1 MKKIFTILGLGVIV
15 ALAASCEKGLVETS
29 SPEAEKTVTL
39 SFSASMDSEMTRT
52 TIDGK
57 KVMWE
62 AGDQIGLFVYNYIVR
77 HTDSGDFDLS
87 DPSNWPW
94 NAANG
99 SARAGHSTIG
109 TPNLTLISDPLSSA
123 GETATFTFT
132 LSESDANKVRA
143 ADYYVA
149 VFPFRERDEANDI
162 TYYNC
167 YADDL
172 VNAPTDSYTRAY
184 IRYVFPQEQTNG
196 SAQIAYAYSTNNQ
209 LSFQNLN
216 SLIKFNT
223 SNATV
228 KKAVLSGNNT
238 ETLSYSALKY
248 TYETD
253 TYAAFS
259 GATAITSITNTD
271 VKTGDNFF
279 ALKPGVTLSNGFTIT
294 LYDSSDKE
302 VGSFVYGSSYT
313 TARNRLTNIAN
324 FDSRV
329 EDTGKAVLKDG
340 YSVNAALKKL
350 ADGGTPS
357 YYTNNT
363 SITSIVVDTRSSVNT
378 GTLVSATSSAFPI
391 YANFD
396 GGVITLSTPAGKVY
410 FPSDASAF
418 FYYMRGLTS
427 VDMKRM
433 STEDVVSA
441 NQMFAFCSALPT
453 FGNIDFPKAT
463 NASYM
468 FTNCTSLQTVG
479 EINLP
484 LAQNVGNLLSGCPI
498 QTLGDLNLPAA
509 TNTSFAF
516 QNCGSLTQ
524 VGAVNMPLVQDAS
537 YMFSYCGSLA
547 TIGPIQMDA
556 ITTATS
562 MFDSCGSLTSLTI
575 NGVGNN
581 TLVNM
586 GRMFYGCAEL
596 SMLSFSPVTN
606 VATSTDQMYYNCKKL
621 TSVDISGISGNLAS
635 VSGMFYN
642 CELLTGISFNS
653 AFNTSAVTSFSA
665 MFSGC
670 LALASL
676 DLSTFDTSAATNMYE
691 MFRACRNL
699 TTIGATTV
707 FTTTAL
713 TSTDRMFSGCRIL
726 ESVDLSSLAGH
737 LESITEMFSSCE
749 KLTTIHLS
757 NNFNTEAVA
766 NYSYVFYYCRSL
778 SQLYIKG
785 FHLTKGVIGTTTV
798 SSRMMNALGSVP
810 TSCTIHYTT
819 HNSSTEYDVRY
830 FLPYTTT
837 SGSGTGGY
845 NWTTAN

>member
-1 MKKIFTILGLGVIV
+1 MKKFTFVLA
-15 ALAASCEKGLVETS
+15 ALALIGFAASCQKENTSVEPVAEENTS
-29 SPEAEKTVTL
+29 VI
-39 SFSASMDSEMTRT
+39 SFTATFDDTKAH
-52 TIDGK
+52 IDGVTPIWDK
-57 KVMWE
+57 D
-62 AGDQIGLFVYNYIVR
+62 DQIRINVFGDTGNATRVATHTYNSVSLKLASGGSSTAVFEFNVADENKHYFDEATIFWALYKGSVNSSNFVADKRTVN
-77 HTDSGDFDLS
+77 GDADRAFLRYEY
-87 DPSNWPW
+87 PG
-94 NAANG
+94 ANG
-99 SARAGHSTIG
+99 TDYQTNESVQARVAYSTDRNLHFQNVFHLLRF
-109 TPNLTLISDPLSSA
+109 TPNLSS
-123 GETATFTFT
+123 GAT
-132 LSESDANKVRA
+132 
-143 ADYYVA
+143 
-149 VFPFRERDEANDI
+149 
-162 TYYNC
+162 
-167 YADDL
+167 
-172 VNAPTDSYTRAY
+172 
-184 IRYVFPQEQTNG
+184 
-196 SAQIAYAYSTNNQ
+196 
-209 LSFQNLN
+209 
-216 SLIKFNT
+216 
-223 SNATV
+223 
-228 KKAVLSGNNT
+228 KAVLTRIDGGEVARNQAKVIFDSSTGNILSIAPDGT
-238 ETLSYSALKY
+238 EGNHSVYSVTRALVTGENYFALIPGMTLTGGFKIELKDDGDNVLQ
-248 TYETD
+248 TF
-253 TYAAFS
+253 TYAHDF
-259 GATAITSITNTD
+259 
-271 VKTGDNFF
+271 
-279 ALKPGVTLSNGFTIT
+279 
-294 LYDSSDKE
+294 
-302 VGSFVYGSSYT
+302 T
-313 TARNRLTNIAN
+313 TARNKITTIRD
-324 FDSRV
+324 FDTRV
-329 EDTGKAVLKDG
+329 EDAAGKAVLKDG

-427 VDMKRM
+427 VDMQRM
-433 STEDVVSA
+433 NTEDVVSA

-562 MFDSCGSLTSLTI
+562 MFDSCGSLTSLTL

-596 SMLSFSPVTN
+596 STLNFAPVTN
-606 VATSTDQMYYNCKKL
+606 VATSTDQMFYNCKKL

-713 TSTDRMFSGCRIL
+713 TSTDRMFSGCRNL

>member
-39 SFSASMDSEMTRT
+39 SFTASMDSEMTRT

-62 AGDQIGLFVYNYIVR
+62 AGDKIGLFVYNYKVVDD
-77 HTDSGDFDLS
+77 HNLG
-87 DPSNWPW
+87 DPSNFPLY
-94 NAANG
+94 AVGHDNG
-99 SARAGHSTIG
+99 YRAGFTSTG
-109 TPNLTLISDPLSSA
+109 GPNYKYMSDPLSVG
-123 GETATFTFT
+123 GESATFTFT
-132 LSESDANKVRA
+132 LSTTDANRVKN

-149 VFPFRERDEANDI
+149 VFPYREGVDENEI
-162 TYYNC
+162 TYYTC
-167 YADDL
+167 YADKA
-172 VNAPTDSYTRAY
+172 VNTSTYTHAFLRY
-184 IRYVFPQEQTNG
+184 IFPEEQTN
-196 SAQIAYAYSTNNQ
+196 SSVQIAYAYSTNNQ
-209 LSFQNLN
+209 LAFQNLN
-216 SLIKFNT
+216 SIIKFNT
-223 SNATV
+223 ANATV
-228 KKAVLSGNNT
+228 KTAVLTGNDG
-238 ETLSYSALKY
+238 ETLSNSRLEY
-248 TYETD
+248 TYD
-253 TYAAFS
+253 SGTYKAYS

-363 SITSIVVDTRSSVNT
+363 SITSIVVDTHSSVNT
-378 GTLVSATSSAFPI
+378 GTLVSTTSSAFPI

-713 TSTDRMFSGCRIL
+713 TSTDRMFSGCRNL

>member
-1 MKKIFTILGLGVIV
+1 MKKFTFVLA
-15 ALAASCEKGLVETS
+15 ALALIGFAASCQKENTSVEPVAEENS
-29 SPEAEKTVTL
+29 SVVSFTATFDDTKAHVDGVTPIW
-39 SFSASMDSEMTRT
+39 DK
-52 TIDGK
+52 D
-57 KVMWE
+57 
-62 AGDQIGLFVYNYIVR
+62 DQIRIMCFADTGNVYRIASKTYSGVSKKLAAGGSSTAVFELNVGESYKHFFDEADFFWGIYKGSFTSNNFNGDKRTVNSDADRAFIRYNYPGADGTFQNNDDVQAR
-77 HTDSGDFDLS
+77 VAYSTDRNLHFQNIFHLL
-87 DPSNWPW
+87 
-94 NAANG
+94 
-99 SARAGHSTIG
+99 RF
-109 TPNLTLISDPLSSA
+109 TPNLSS
-123 GETATFTFT
+123 GAT
-132 LSESDANKVRA
+132 
-143 ADYYVA
+143 
-149 VFPFRERDEANDI
+149 
-162 TYYNC
+162 
-167 YADDL
+167 
-172 VNAPTDSYTRAY
+172 
-184 IRYVFPQEQTNG
+184 
-196 SAQIAYAYSTNNQ
+196 
-209 LSFQNLN
+209 
-216 SLIKFNT
+216 
-223 SNATV
+223 
-228 KKAVLSGNNT
+228 KAVLTRIDGGDVARYQANVIFDSSTGNILSIAPQGGSVTSVTRALVTGENYFALIPGM
-238 ETLSYSALKY
+238 TLTGGFKIELKDDGDNVLQ
-248 TYETD
+248 TF
-253 TYAAFS
+253 TYAKDF
-259 GATAITSITNTD
+259 
-271 VKTGDNFF
+271 
-279 ALKPGVTLSNGFTIT
+279 
-294 LYDSSDKE
+294 
-302 VGSFVYGSSYT
+302 T
-313 TARNRLTNIAN
+313 TAPNKITTIRD
-324 FDSRV
+324 FDTRV
-329 EDTGKAVLKDG
+329 EDAAGKAVLKDG

-363 SITSIVVDTRSSVNT
+363 SITSIVVDARSSVNT
-378 GTLVSATSSAFPI
+378 GTLVSATSSAVPI

-433 STEDVVSA
+433 STEDVVNA
-441 NQMFAFCSALPT
+441 NQMFSYCSALPS

-463 NASYM
+463 DVSYM

-484 LAQNVGNLLSGCPI
+484 LAQNVVNLLRGCPI

-509 TNTSFAF
+509 TNTSYAF
-516 QNCGSLTQ
+516 QSCGSLTQ

-547 TIGPIQMDA
+547 TVGPIQMDA
-556 ITTATS
+556 IVTATS
-562 MFDSCGSLTSLTI
+562 IFDSCGSLTSLTL

-596 SMLSFSPVTN
+596 STLNFAPVTN

-713 TSTDRMFSGCRIL
+713 TSTDRMFSGCRNL